1 MGRMS
6 ARGWIE
12 SASPALYSLSN
23 LTSSL
28 LDRSLILAQLL
39 GYANNLTMI
48 DHCEELVQNLPL
60 RLPRH
65 VLRCFPFVLVR
76 HRPRLKR
83 VQPGQQIAAAV
94 LHLVVTRRSAVIESG
109 VDVVVGLYNGSKS
122 WAKAEEAGLKVMT
135 TEDANFSPPCTIRC
149 PTAPISSRLFTT
161 PVSELVSASITY
173 WIASV

>member
-12 SASPALYSLSN
+12 SASPALYSISN
-23 LTSSL
+23 LTSFL

-65 VLRCFPFVLVR
+65 VLRCFPFVLIR

-94 LHLVVTRRSAVIESG
+94 LHLVVTRRGAVIESG
-109 VDVVVGLYNGSKS
+109 VDVVCEFGEKRIRWRQVQMRRRGRNAFRCVGFSLSMEVEKSKRQGVD
-122 WAKAEEAGLKVMT
+122 E
-135 TEDANFSPPCTIRC
+135 
-149 PTAPISSRLFTT
+149 
-161 PVSELVSASITY
+161 
-173 WIASV
+173 